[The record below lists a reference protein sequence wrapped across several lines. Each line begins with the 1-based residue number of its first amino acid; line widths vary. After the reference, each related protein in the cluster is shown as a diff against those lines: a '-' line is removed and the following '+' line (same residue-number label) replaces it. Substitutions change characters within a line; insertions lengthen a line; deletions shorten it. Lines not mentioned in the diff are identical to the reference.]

1 MAIGYREFI
10 VMIRGAIEKVRG
22 QQKVLSELDSA
33 CGDGDHGTTMVRAMG
48 QLERV
53 ITGHKPEDLQSLLQ
67 NMGWAMLGID
77 GGASGPLLGT
87 FFLGMADCVAG
98 KQTLDREAL
107 AKMFEAG
114 LAAVKPQTKAQVG
127 DKTMLDS
134 LEPAVLAIEEGAEAK
149 ENILDLLRKAAE
161 AAARGAQSTKDL
173 KARFGR
179 AKYLGERTLGHQDPG
194 ATSFC
199 LMFEG
204 FYEGLHHSSVLE
216 GKNESS
222 RS

>member
-1 MAIGYREFI
+1 MTSVGYREFI
-10 VMIRGAIEKVRG
+10 AMIRGAIDKVRG

-48 QLERV
+48 QLGQV
-53 ITGHKPEDLQSLLQ
+53 IAEDKSEDLQSLLQ
-67 NMGWAMLGID
+67 TIGWTMLGID

-87 FFLGMADCVAG
+87 FFLGMSESVAG
-98 KQTLDREAL
+98 KQILDGDGL

-114 LAAVKPQTKAQVG
+114 LGAVKKQTKAQVG

-134 LEPAVLAIEEGAEAK
+134 LEPAVLAIK
-149 ENILDLLRKAAE
+149 KAAE
-161 AAARGAQSTKDL
+161 ANEDILNLLRDAAEAASQGAQSTKDL

-199 LMFEG
+199 LIFQG
-204 FYEGLHHSSVLE
+204 FYEGL
-216 GKNESS
+216 
-222 RS
+222 RSPER